1 MKTLKLHESGRR
13 IVTSDGER
21 FYFIGRHRMELFHA
35 LSRDEAVKYLTVR
48 KSQGFNMIQAVV
60 LAELDGL
67 EVPNYYGRFP
77 LKKNTDGCYDRHC
90 PFLTASTAI
99 STTANT

>member
-1 MKTLKLHESGRR
+1 MKTLKIHESGRR

-21 FYFIGRHRMELFHA
+21 FYFIGDTAWELFHA

-67 EVPNYYGRFP
+67 ATPNYYARCP
-77 LKKNTDGCYDRHC
+77 LKQDADGKKEMGSMR
-90 PFLTASTAI
+90 ASA
-99 STTANT
+99 TTRTT